1 MKAVIQAGGQGTR
14 LRNVT
19 KDQIPKPMVPI
30 SGKPLLQWQIE
41 RLKEN
46 EITDLYIIIGHLGE
60 NIRDYFEDG
69 EKYGVHITYITETVP
84 LGSAGALY
92 YLKPFL
98 DPEEDVLLLYGDVF
112 FDVNIKGMLDFHV
125 EKQSVLTAFAHPNTH
140 PEDSDILEVNEEQ
153 KIVGFL
159 SKKEKRDFWYA
170 NLVNAACYIIKGH
183 IIFEMHHV
191 EKVDFDED
199 ILKKKTVQGENV
211 YAYRSTEYIKDAGTE
226 GRLRSIETDIASG
239 HIFRRNLKNRQK
251 CIFLDRDGTINKWNG
266 LVDEEDKLEL
276 LEGVVEAVRMINS
289 SEYLAIVITNQPVV
303 ARGLCSIED
312 VENIHKKLQTLL
324 GRQGVYV
331 DDIAF
336 CPHHPDKGFPG
347 ENPIYK
353 VKCNCRKPNIGL
365 IEEMAA
371 KYNISLEDSWMVGDS
386 FRDIMTGKNAGM
398 GTALVLTGENWE
410 DERCDVKADMTCQDL
425 KEAVTRI
432 LCGDALSVGIGKESH
447 GL

>member
-41 RLKEN
+41 KLREN
-46 EITDLYIIIGHLGE
+46 EITEIFIITGHLGE
-60 NIRDYFEDG
+60 IIRDYFEDG
-69 EKYGVHITYITETVP
+69 AKYGVHITYITEIMP

-92 YLKPFL
+92 YMKPFL
-98 DPEEDVLLLYGDVF
+98 DPEEDILLLYGDVF
-112 FDVNIKGMLDFHV
+112 FDIFLKRMLDFHMK
-125 EKQSVLTAFAHPNTH
+125 KQSELTAFAHPNTH
-140 PEDSDILEVNEEQ
+140 PQDSDILEVDAEQ
-153 KIVGFL
+153 RVVGFL
-159 SKKEKRDFWYA
+159 SKRGKRDFWHA
-170 NLVNAACYIIKGH
+170 NLVNGACYIIKAQ
-183 IIFEMHHV
+183 IIFDMDCV
-191 EKVDFDED
+191 RKLDFDED
-199 ILKKKTVQGENV
+199 ILREKAVQGGRV

-226 GRLRSIETDIASG
+226 ERLLCIEAAIASG

-276 LEGVVEAVRMINS
+276 LDGAAEAIRTIND

-312 VENIHKKLQTLL
+312 VERIHKKMQTLL
-324 GRQGVYV
+324 GSQGVYV
-331 DDIAF
+331 DDIAY

-347 ENPIYK
+347 ENAAYK
-353 VKCNCRKPNIGL
+353 VKCNCRKPNTGL
-365 IEEMAA
+365 IEEMAL

-386 FRDIMTGKNAGM
+386 LRDIMTGKNARM
-398 GTALVLTGENWE
+398 GTALVLTGESE
-410 DERCDVKADMTCQDL
+410 KDEGCGAGADIICRDL
-425 KEAVTRI
+425 REAVSHI
-432 LCGDALSVGIGKESH
+432 LQRD
-447 GL
+447 